1 VAHGPSG
8 LAVIPAMRVTAAH
21 LQDEKQQ
28 RRSSVT
34 AQSTWKKAGGK
45 HRRCLG
51 AQE

>member
-34 AQSTWKKAGGK
+34 AQPTWKKAGGK
-45 HRRCLG
+45 HRRCPD